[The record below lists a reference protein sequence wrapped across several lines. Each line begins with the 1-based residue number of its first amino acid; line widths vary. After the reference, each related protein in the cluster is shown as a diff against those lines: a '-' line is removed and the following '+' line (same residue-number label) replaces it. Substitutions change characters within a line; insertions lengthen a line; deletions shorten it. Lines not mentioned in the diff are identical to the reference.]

1 VLDVGCG
8 TGRVAATLV
17 ERYACKVWGVDPSP
31 EMLEVARANVPDAVG
46 LKLASAEELPFKD
59 GWFERA
65 VSTLVVHHLDRARA
79 FPELRRVLASAGR
92 FVFAT
97 FDPAYFETY
106 YLNRYFPSIL
116 ELDLA
121 RFAPADVLER
131 ELRDAGF
138 ADVRT
143 SSLQGR
149 RALARDDVLRNIR
162 GKHIS
167 TFQLLSNAE
176 YREGL
181 ARAERELPERV
192 EWEYHWLVLAAA
204 TA

>member
-1 VLDVGCG
+1 
-8 TGRVAATLV
+8 
-17 ERYACKVWGVDPSP
+17 
-31 EMLEVARANVPDAVG
+31 MLEVARANVPDGVG

>member
-8 TGRVAATLV
+8 TGRLAATLA
-17 ERYACKVWGVDPSP
+17 ERYACKAWGVDPSP
-31 EMLEVARANVPDAVG
+31 EMLEVARANVPDGVG

-167 TFQLLSNAE
+167 TFQLLSDAE

-181 ARAERELPERV
+181 ARAERELPEQV